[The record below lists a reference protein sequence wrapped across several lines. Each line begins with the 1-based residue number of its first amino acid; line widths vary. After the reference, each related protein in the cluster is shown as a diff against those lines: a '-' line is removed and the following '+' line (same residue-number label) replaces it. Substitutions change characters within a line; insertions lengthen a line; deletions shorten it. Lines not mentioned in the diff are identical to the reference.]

1 MLHLVNIRLI
11 ELSDTPLPKV
21 VFVSLNPITPMFSYN
36 RGHTEGITAD
46 SCAIWT
52 GVQQES
58 FSSKYWPRNNHW
70 ISCETSP
77 QLLLSSIL
85 SPGYNHLRNILD
97 IPLTLVI
104 EQIFR
109 ISISYPHS
117 LWDLPEHG
125 VIPVDACNIH
135 LKHWNITIVFVYG
148 MLIGSTWHALLLQIV

>member
-46 SCAIWT
+46 SCVIWT
-52 GVQQES
+52 GVQQDS
-58 FSSKYWPRNNHW
+58 FSSTYWPRNNHW

-77 QLLLSSIL
+77 QLLSNIL